1 MTAKISS
8 RIVYLESSLPF
19 SRIKKGVKKQVK
31 KLKPLTFNPRKG
43 EKNVMTAKLTLGI
56 VFVVPCKPFS
66 RKKSNTKISP
76 PTFNPR
82 KGVKKSYVSENS
94 YRDRLCSLF

>member
-1 MTAKISS
+1 MTAKLPS

-19 SRIKKGVKKQVK
+19 SRMKKEVKKRAK
-31 KLKPLTFNPRKG
+31 KLKLLTFNPRKG
-43 EKNVMTAKLTLGI
+43 EKNVMTAKIAPGI

-82 KGVKKSYVSENS
+82 KGVKKSYVSKNS
-94 YRDRLCSLF
+94 YRDRLCSPF